1 MKRSIKIIA
10 TYDLNSSNVKG
21 TLITPK
27 EIVEAMVKEEI
38 FEFFGYDEGF
48 TGINVEVIDE

>member
-1 MKRSIKIIA
+1 MKRSIKIMA
-10 TYDLNSSNVKG
+10 TYDLNPNVKG

-38 FEFFGYDEGF
+38 FELFGYDEGF
-48 TGINVEVIDE
+48 TGIDIEVIDE

>member
-10 TYDLNSSNVKG
+10 TYDLNPNVQG
-21 TLITPK
+21 TSITSK